1 MNKSRKTKL
10 LSTGAIFG
18 AIVISVGTL
27 AMSKKL
33 RNNKLRKRLVHEKY
47 FTGKI
52 RKFGTLYLDDK
63 KQKKPVDFLGFED
76 IPEYM
81 GQKIEIRDTDKNDK
95 NKLSWIEINNND
107 KKLLI
112 CDRNI
117 LKQISWDELNEQG
130 LIFGKVVLIDCKKYI
145 LRLLTGDDENKD
157 YTLNEWDR
165 YIVNI
170 ENIID
175 LPICADYDKD
185 NNSKEEESVEKLNGD
200 NNNLWNWYKFSS
212 ITQNE
217 CLRNQKCIIV
227 RGFYSAIYSNQSDKD
242 LKYETVGYRP
252 VLELIE

>member
-1 MNKSRKTKL
+1 MNKSKKTRL
-10 LSTGAIFG
+10 LGTGTIFG

-27 AMSKKL
+27 AMRKKL
-33 RNNKLRKRLVHEKY
+33 RNNKLQKLLACEKY
-47 FTGKI
+47 FTGNI
-52 RKFGTLYLDDK
+52 RKIGTLYLDDK

-81 GQKIEIRDTDKNDK
+81 GQKIQIRDTDKNDQ
-95 NKLSWIEINNND
+95 NKLSWIEINDND

-130 LIFGKVVLIDCKKYI
+130 LIFGKVVIIDCKKYI
-145 LRLLTGDDENKD
+145 LRLLTGCDENKD

-170 ENIID
+170 DNIVD
-175 LPICADYDKD
+175 LPICTDYDKD
-185 NNSKEEESVEKLNGD
+185 NNSKEEDSVENLNGD

-217 CLRNQKCIIV
+217 CSRNQKYII